1 MGLPAAP
8 RTSSTTGA
16 CEVAICGNPN
26 SGKTTIFNAIT
37 GLNQKVAN
45 YPGVTVEKVTGRFS
59 VGKEKPQQFTLV
71 DVPGTYSLA
80 AFSPDE
86 YIAISV
92 LSGGPEGKRIPDAI
106 ICVIDATNLRRGLYL
121 LFQIL
126 EIGRP
131 VVVALNM
138 IDLAVR
144 RGIQIDFEK
153 LSQAIG
159 GFPVVP
165 VVGNRGQG
173 IERLKK
179 ETAKVIATPPDAS
192 LNGFY
197 DGVTEDVLANLL
209 LCFGQAHRTRAEY
222 LRIIFDVDGPAEKQF
237 IRREGPEASN
247 AMKRGRATI
256 REAWASLSTA
266 ETTPLTRKAAQVFT
280 STVTIDHSRKRMLS
294 EKVDRYLLHR
304 LLGPLALLLTMALM
318 FQSIFSW
325 AQPFMEMIDKMFTGL
340 ADWAATLM
348 PEGPMQSLL
357 TDGVIG
363 GVGSV
368 LIFIPQIAILFIFI
382 AVLEDS
388 GYMSR
393 GAFLVDRM
401 FRWCG
406 LSGKSFIPMLS
417 SFACAIPGI
426 MATRTIEDRKLRFIT
441 IMVAPLMTCSARL
454 PVYAIM
460 IAAFVPYKSYFGLFN
475 LQGIVL
481 MLLYLLGVVVAV
493 AVSFVVSR
501 TFLRTE
507 RSTFLMEMPSYKMP
521 TLRSVTIRVLNRVK
535 SFIVRAGTI
544 ILAITIIIWA
554 LSYYPRSQAVETEFD
569 RQEAALLVHY
579 DFAKTTARAR
589 LAELVRNQPEDAA
602 DPSGAISE
610 TFAQAQEEA
619 RLSELK
625 ARLLADYPAHGALVE
640 TLSGLRLLEIQ
651 QQETLLALGNE
662 RAGKHLRDSYLGRM
676 GRAVEPAFR
685 PLGWDWKITMATLA
699 SFPAR
704 EVIIATLGT
713 IYNLGAGTDAE
724 SASLVDKMRQAKWE
738 DGPNMGKP
746 VFTLAVA
753 LSIMVFFAICC
764 QCGATVV
771 TIKQETTSWYYAVFA
786 FGYMT
791 VLAYLLAL
799 VVYQLFA
806 GMGF

>member
-1 MGLPAAP
+1 MGLSAAS

-92 LSGGPEGKRIPDAI
+92 LSGGPGGKRIPDAI

-121 LFQIL
+121 LFQVL

-222 LRIIFDVDGPAEKQF
+222 LRIIFDIDGPAEKQF
-237 IRREGPEASN
+237 IRREGPKASN
-247 AMKRGRATI
+247 ALASARAAI
-256 REAWASLSTA
+256 REVWTSLSAA

-280 STVTIDHSRKRMLS
+280 STVTIDRSRQRMLS

-304 LLGPLALLLTMALM
+304 LLGPAALLLIMALM

-340 ADWAATLM
+340 AGWVATLM
-348 PEGPMQSLL
+348 PEGPMQSLIA
-357 TDGVIG
+357 DGVIG

-368 LIFIPQIAILFIFI
+368 LVFIPQIAILFVFI

-417 SFACAIPGI
+417 SFACAVPGI

-460 IAAFVPYKSYFGLFN
+460 IAAFVPYKSYFGVFN

-493 AVSFVVSR
+493 AVSFVMSKTLFKTDR
-501 TFLRTE
+501 G
-507 RSTFLMEMPSYKMP
+507 TFLMDMPGFKLP
-521 TLRSVTIRVLNRVK
+521 TLKSLFIKVLNRVK
-535 SFIVRAGTI
+535 SFIIRAGTV

-569 RQEAALLVHY
+569 RQEAALLVDY

-589 LAELVRNQPEDAA
+589 LAELVRSQPEDAG

-610 TFAQAQEEA
+610 TFAQAQDEV
-619 RLSELK
+619 RFSECK
-625 ARLLADYPAHGALVE
+625 ARLLADYPAHGELVE
-640 TLSGLRLLEIQ
+640 ILSGLRLLEIQ
-651 QQETLLALGNE
+651 LQKELLALGNKL
-662 RAGKHLRDSYLGRM
+662 AGKHLRDSYLGRM
-676 GRAVEPAFR
+676 GRVVEPAFR

-704 EVIIATLGT
+704 EVVIATLGT
-713 IYNLGAGTDAE
+713 IYNLGAGTEAE
-724 SASLVDKMRQAKWE
+724 STSLVDKMRQAKWE
-738 DGPNMGKP
+738 DGPKMGKP

-753 LSIMVFFAICC
+753 LSLMVFFAICC

-771 TIKQETTSWYYAVFA
+771 TIKQETTSWYYAVFG

-806 GMGF
+806 GMGL

>member
-1 MGLPAAP
+1 MGLPATS

-45 YPGVTVEKVTGRFS
+45 YPGVTVEKVIGRFS
-59 VGKEKPQQFTLV
+59 VGKEDPQQFTLV

-86 YIAISV
+86 YIAISA
-92 LSGGPEGKRIPDAI
+92 LSGGPDGKQIPDAI

-131 VVVALNM
+131 VIVALNM

-144 RGIQIDFEK
+144 RGMQIDFEK

-159 GFPVVP
+159 GSPVVP

-173 IERLKK
+173 IDYLKQ
-179 ETAKVIATPPDAS
+179 ETARMVAAS
-192 LNGFY
+192 LHITPDRLY
-197 DGVTEDVLANLL
+197 DGVTEGTLAELESRFSL
-209 LCFGQAHRTRAEY
+209 GHRTRAEY

-237 IRREGPEASN
+237 IQREGPEASN
-247 AMKRGRATI
+247 ALKRGRATI
-256 REAWASLSTA
+256 RETWVSLSAA

-280 STVTIDHSRKRMLS
+280 STVTIDRSRQRMLS

-304 LLGPLALLLTMALM
+304 LLGPAVLLLIMALM

-340 ADWAATLM
+340 AGWVATLM
-348 PEGPMQSLL
+348 PEGPMQSLIA
-357 TDGVIG
+357 DGVIG

-368 LIFIPQIAILFIFI
+368 LVFIPQIAILFVFI

-417 SFACAIPGI
+417 SFACAVPGI

-460 IAAFVPYKSYFGLFN
+460 IAAFVPYRSYFGVFN

-481 MLLYLLGVVVAV
+481 MLLYLLGVIVAV
-493 AVSFVVSR
+493 AVSFIMSR

-554 LSYYPRSQAVETEFD
+554 LSYYPRSQAVGAEFD
-569 RQEAALLVHY
+569 RQVEALEAHY
-579 DFAKTTARAR
+579 DFAMITVQAR
-589 LAELVRNQPEDAA
+589 LTELVHGQPEDVA

-610 TFAQAQEEA
+610 TFAQAQDEV
-619 RLSELK
+619 RLSECK
-625 ARLLADYPAHGALVE
+625 ALLLADYPAHEALVE

-651 QQETLLALGNE
+651 LQKEQLALGNK
-662 RAGKHLRDSYLGRM
+662 RAGKRLRDSYMGRLGRM
-676 GRAVEPAFR
+676 VEPAFR

-713 IYNLGAGTDAE
+713 IYNLGAGADAE

-771 TIKQETTSWYYAVFA
+771 TIKQETASWYYAVFA

-799 VVYQLFA
+799 AVYQLFA

>member
-1 MGLPAAP
+1 MNLPTIV
-8 RTSSTTGA
+8 RVRSSTTVHT
-16 CEVAICGNPN
+16 VAICGNPN

-45 YPGVTVEKVTGRFS
+45 YPGVTVERVTGRFT
-59 VGKEKPQQFTLV
+59 VGKDNPQQFNLV

-80 AFSPDE
+80 AYSPDE
-86 YIAISV
+86 YIAAST
-92 LSGGPEGKRIPDAI
+92 LYGEAEGQSLPDVI
-106 ICVIDATNLRRGLYL
+106 ICVIDATNLERGLYL
-121 LFQIL
+121 LFQVL

-131 VVVALNM
+131 IVVALNM
-138 IDLAVR
+138 IDLAQK

-153 LSQAIG
+153 LSKAIG
-159 GFPVVP
+159 GYPVVP
-165 VVGNRGQG
+165 VVGNRGHG
-173 IERLKK
+173 IDRLKR
-179 ETAKVIATPPDAS
+179 ETAKMVAAPPETIQAR
-192 LNGFY
+192 LY
-197 DGVTEDVLANLL
+197 DNVTENVLAELDL
-209 LCFGQAHRTRAEY
+209 RFGSKRRTRAHY
-222 LRIIFDVDGPAEKQF
+222 LRIIFDVNGPAEKQF
-237 IRREGPEASN
+237 IRREGPKASK
-247 AMKRGRATI
+247 ALRRGRAAI
-256 REAWASLSTA
+256 QEACTSLSIA
-266 ETTPLTRKAAQVFT
+266 ETTPLTRKAVEVFK
-280 STVTIDHSRKRMLS
+280 SAVTVDHSRERILS
-294 EKVDRYLLHR
+294 EKVDRYLLHPV
-304 LLGPLALLLTMALM
+304 LGPLVLLLTVALI

-325 AQPFMEMIDKMFTGL
+325 AQPFMEMIDKLFTGL
-340 ADWAATLM
+340 ADWAAMLI

-357 TDGVIG
+357 TDGIIG

-417 SFACAIPGI
+417 SFACAVPGI

-460 IAAFVPYKSYFGLFN
+460 IAAFVPYKSCFGLFN

-493 AVSFVVSR
+493 VVSFVMSK

-507 RSTFLMEMPSYKMP
+507 RGTFLMDMPSYKMP
-521 TLRSVTIRVLNRVK
+521 TLKSVTIRVLNRVK
-535 SFIVRAGTI
+535 SFIVRAGTV

-554 LSYYPRSQAVETEFD
+554 LSYYPRSQAVDTEFD
-569 RQEAALLVHY
+569 RQEAALLVQY
-579 DFAKTTARAR
+579 DFVKTTARAR
-589 LAELVRNQPEDAA
+589 LAELVRSQPEDAT

-610 TFAQAQEEA
+610 TFAEAQDEA
-619 RLSELK
+619 HLSECK
-625 ARLLADYPAHGALVE
+625 ARLLADYPAHEALVE

-651 QQETLLALGNE
+651 QQEALLALGNE

-676 GRAVEPAFR
+676 GRTVEPAFR

-713 IYNLGAGTDAE
+713 IYNLGAGIDAE

-738 DGPNMGKP
+738 DGPKKGKP

>member
-1 MGLPAAP
+1 MGLPATS

-59 VGKEKPQQFTLV
+59 IGKEKPQQFTLV

-86 YIAISV
+86 YIAIST
-92 LSGGPEGKRIPDAI
+92 LSGGPEGKQIPDAI

-138 IDLAVR
+138 IDLAAR
-144 RGIQIDFEK
+144 RGMQIDFEK

-173 IERLKK
+173 IARLKQ
-179 ETAKVIATPPDAS
+179 ETARMVAAPPDAS

-197 DGVTEDVLANLL
+197 DDVTEHALAELESR
-209 LCFGQAHRTRAEY
+209 FGPDRRTRAEY
-222 LRIIFDVDGPAEKQF
+222 LRVIFDIDGPAEKQF

-247 AMKRGRATI
+247 SLARGRATI
-256 REAWASLSTA
+256 RDAWASLSAA

-280 STVTIDHSRKRMLS
+280 STVTIDRSRERMLS

-304 LLGPLALLLTMALM
+304 LLGPFALVLTMAFM

-325 AQPFMEMIDKMFTGL
+325 AQPFMEMIDKLFTGL
-340 ADWAATLM
+340 AGWVASLM
-348 PEGPMQSLL
+348 SEGPMQSLL
-357 TDGVIG
+357 TDGIIG

-417 SFACAIPGI
+417 SFACAVPGI

-460 IAAFVPYKSYFGLFN
+460 IAAFVPYKSYFGVFN

-493 AVSFVVSR
+493 AVSFVMSR

-507 RSTFLMEMPSYKMP
+507 RSTFLMEIPSYKMP

-554 LSYYPRSQAVETEFD
+554 LSYYPRSQAVEAEFD
-569 RQEAALLVHY
+569 RQEAAMLVHY

-589 LAELVRNQPEDAA
+589 LTELVHGQPEDAA
-602 DPSGAISE
+602 DPSGIVSG
-610 TFAQAQEEA
+610 TFAQAQDEV
-619 RLSELK
+619 RLSRLK
-625 ARLLADYPAHGALVE
+625 VRFLADYPAHEVLVE
-640 TLSGLRLLEIQ
+640 TLFGLRLLEIQ
-651 QQETLLALGNE
+651 LQKELLVLGNE

-704 EVIIATLGT
+704 EVIISTLGT

-738 DGPNMGKP
+738 DGPNVGKP

-799 VVYQLFA
+799 AVYQLFA

>member
-1 MGLPAAP
+1 MTPAAWP
-8 RTSSTTGA
+8 ARTKPFTIALG
-16 CEVAICGNPN
+16 GNPN
-26 SGKTTIFNAIT
+26 SGKTTIFNALT
-37 GLNQKVAN
+37 GARQHVGN

-71 DVPGTYSLA
+71 DVPGTYSLS

-86 YIAISV
+86 YIAISA
-92 LSGGPEGKRIPDAI
+92 LSGGPEGKQIPDAI

-173 IERLKK
+173 MERLKK

-237 IRREGPEASN
+237 IRREEPKASN
-247 AMKRGRATI
+247 ALKRGRAAI
-256 REAWASLSTA
+256 REAWASLSAA

-280 STVTIDHSRKRMLS
+280 STVTIDRSRQRMLS
-294 EKVDRYLLHR
+294 EKVDRFLLHR
-304 LLGPLALLLTMALM
+304 LLGPLALVLTMALM

-325 AQPFMEMIDKMFTGL
+325 AQPFMEMIDKLFTGL
-340 ADWAATLM
+340 AGWVASLI

-357 TDGVIG
+357 TDGIIG

-493 AVSFVVSR
+493 VVSFVMSR
-501 TFLRTE
+501 MFLRTE
-507 RSTFLMEMPSYKMP
+507 RGTFLMDMPSYKMP
-521 TLRSVTIRVLNRVK
+521 TLKSVTIRVLNRVK
-535 SFIVRAGTI
+535 SFIVRAGTV

-579 DFAKTTARAR
+579 DFAKTTALAR
-589 LAELVRNQPEDAA
+589 LAELVRSQPEDAA

-610 TFAQAQEEA
+610 TFAQAQDEV

-625 ARLLADYPAHGALVE
+625 APLLADYPAHEALVE

-651 QQETLLALGNE
+651 QQEALLALGNE

-713 IYNLGAGTDAE
+713 IYNLGADIDAE
-724 SASLVDKMRQAKWE
+724 STSLVDKMRQAKWE
-738 DGPNMGKP
+738 DGPKKGKP

-753 LSIMVFFAICC
+753 LSLMVFFAICC

-799 VVYQLFA
+799 VVYRLFA
-806 GMGF
+806 GMGL

>member
-1 MGLPAAP
+1 MGIPAP
-8 RTSSTTGA
+8 SRTSSVTGA
-16 CEVAICGNPN
+16 CWVAICGNPN

-59 VGKEKPQQFTLV
+59 VGKENPQQFTLV

-86 YIAISV
+86 YIAAST
-92 LSGGPEGKRIPDAI
+92 LYGEAEDRSLPDAI
-106 ICVIDATNLRRGLYL
+106 ICVIDATSLERGLYL

-138 IDLAVR
+138 IDLAQK
-144 RGIQIDFEK
+144 RGMQIDFEK
-153 LSQAIG
+153 ISRAIG

-165 VVGNRGQG
+165 VVGNRGHG
-173 IERLKK
+173 IARLKQ
-179 ETAKVIATPPDAS
+179 ETARMVAAPSDTAPDR
-192 LNGFY
+192 FY
-197 DGVTEDVLANLL
+197 DDITENVLAELQSR
-209 LCFGQAHRTRAEY
+209 FGQAHRTRAQH
-222 LRIIFDVDGPAEKQF
+222 LRIIFDIDGPAEKRF
-237 IRREGPEASN
+237 IRKERPEASSALN
-247 AMKRGRATI
+247 RGRATI
-256 REAWASLSTA
+256 REVWTSLSTA
-266 ETTPLTRKAAQVFT
+266 ETTPLTKKAAEVFNA
-280 STVTIDHSRKRMLS
+280 TVTIDHSRKRMLS

-304 LLGPLALLLTMALM
+304 LFGPVALLLTMALM

-325 AQPFMEMIDKMFTGL
+325 AQPFMEMIDKIFTGL
-340 ADWAATLM
+340 ADRAAMLI

-368 LIFIPQIAILFIFI
+368 LVFIPQIAILFIFI
-382 AVLEDS
+382 AILEDS

-393 GAFLVDRM
+393 GAFLIDRM

-417 SFACAIPGI
+417 SFACAVPGI

-454 PVYAIM
+454 PVYAIL
-460 IAAFVPYKSYFGLFN
+460 IAAFVPYKSYFGVLN

-481 MLLYLLGVVVAV
+481 MLLYLLGVVVAA
-493 AVSFVVSR
+493 AVSFVMSR

-507 RSTFLMEMPSYKMP
+507 RSTFLMEMPSYKLP
-521 TLRSVTIRVLNRVK
+521 TLRSLFIKVLNRVK
-535 SFIVRAGTI
+535 SFIIRAGTV

-554 LSYYPRSQAVETEFD
+554 LSYYPRSQAVEVEFD
-569 RQEAALLVHY
+569 RQVAALQAHY
-579 DFAKTTARAR
+579 DFARTTALAKQ
-589 LAELVRNQPEDAA
+589 AELVRNQPEDAA
-602 DPSGAISE
+602 DASSIITEA
-610 TFAQAQEEA
+610 FAEA
-619 RLSELK
+619 EDEVRLSELK
-625 ARLLADYPAHGALVE
+625 ARLLADYPAHEALVE
-640 TLSGLRLLEIQ
+640 TLSGLCLLEIQ
-651 QQETLLALGNE
+651 LQKELLALGND
-662 RAGKHLRDSYLGRM
+662 RAGNHLRDSYMGRLGRV
-676 GRAVEPAFR
+676 VEPAFR

-713 IYNLGAGTDAE
+713 IYNLGADIDAE
-724 SASLVDKMRQAKWE
+724 STSLVDKMRQAKWE
-738 DGPNMGKP
+738 EGPKKGKP

-771 TIKQETTSWYYAVFA
+771 TIKQETTSWYYAAFT

-799 VVYQLFA
+799 AVYQLFA